1 MGCDPYRKYLNHRPK
16 RMVEKVEA
24 KDVGP
29 RELGSLGAH
38 LDEEE
43 SPLTVAE
50 RILLLDAIFAAWER
64 HPQQRLGQLLVNALA
79 AARAGSLYHVS
90 DRYLLDV
97 IDRFGPTLERAE
109 ATLAAK

>member
-24 KDVGP
+24 KDLGP
-29 RELGSLGAH
+29 RELGTLGAH

-43 SPLTVAE
+43 PPLTAKE
-50 RILLLDAIFAAWER
+50 RVLLLNTIFAAWE
-64 HPQQRLGQLLVNALA
+64 HNPNQRLGQLLVNALA
-79 AARAGSLYHVS
+79 AARAGSLYQVS
-90 DRYLLDV
+90 DRYLIEVVRDFTDKL
-97 IDRFGPTLERAE
+97 RRAE